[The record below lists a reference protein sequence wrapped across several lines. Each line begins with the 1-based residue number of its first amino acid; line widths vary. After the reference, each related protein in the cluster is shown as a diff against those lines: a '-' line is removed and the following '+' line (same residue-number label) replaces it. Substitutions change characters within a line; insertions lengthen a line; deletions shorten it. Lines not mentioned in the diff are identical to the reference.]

1 MLSKIKK
8 YGTIKHMITKNGLSN
23 MCEII
28 QNINEVTSVKVAET
42 YTHTHTHTHTHLNPA
57 NSNSDNFYQTPKGN
71 AFPLGV

>member
-42 YTHTHTHTHTHLNPA
+42 YTHTHTHTHTHTLFHLLHSYICMNLC
-57 NSNSDNFYQTPKGN
+57 NDLDLLVIY
-71 AFPLGV
+71 